1 MEFVSRR
8 MGSQEVVSIKRVSLR
23 PLHISV
29 ALCVIDRFNAEGRRE
44 GRATP
49 RVTAFVVPLFAS
61 SVYTVREAGL
71 FPALVLH
78 IENLVLKDDREQ
90 LLRQFIIY

>member
-23 PLHISV
+23 PLRISV

-61 SVYTVREAGL
+61 AVYTM
-71 FPALVLH
+71 
-78 IENLVLKDDREQ
+78 
-90 LLRQFIIY
+90 